1 MTDKTDQIN
10 KTDTTDKA
18 DPTNTATDDIHA
30 LLADLWQ
37 RHLPTLHDRLNIL
50 DRTAKEA
57 TSGNLPEPT
66 REEAQS
72 IAHKL
77 AGNLGMF
84 GHSEANPQ
92 SPHRANALRTLTPR
106 TITTSATRPQSID
119 QLVAAERGQV

>member
-84 GHSEANPQ
+84 GHSEAGDIASQMEQILKAPTAQTLSELSPLAQ
-92 SPHRANALRTLTPR
+92 SLR
-106 TITTSATRPQSID
+106 Q
-119 QLVAAERGQV
+119 QLAPNL